1 MVMTWNKIFMFLVTF
16 HAVNQDIMLYWMGE
30 NADEDNE
37 VRVWVIRKGDSFQES
52 TYPGHI
58 FRTYNAYNK
67 DEYKEHQIDANFGE
81 HKHIHVELLGH
92 GYALFTGGVCL
103 SAFCSFT

>member
-81 HKHIHVELLGH
+81 HKHIHIEL
-92 GYALFTGGVCL
+92 
-103 SAFCSFT
+103 